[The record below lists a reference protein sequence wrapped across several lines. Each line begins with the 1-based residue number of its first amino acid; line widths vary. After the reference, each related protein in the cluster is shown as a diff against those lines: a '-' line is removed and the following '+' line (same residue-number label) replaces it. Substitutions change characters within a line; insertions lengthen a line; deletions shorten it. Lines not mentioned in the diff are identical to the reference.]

1 MNYNNEERYALVEVL
16 AMIKGVLV
24 VMLGADTLL
33 APIIRRHI
41 HDQLQEFIQHELREL
56 MAKTMKS
63 TKPKKR
69 FLQKYVIVCARALYA
84 DTKCH
89 FQ

>member
-1 MNYNNEERYALVEVL
+1 MNYNKEERYALVEVL

-24 VMLGADTLL
+24 VMLDSDTLL
-33 APIIRRHI
+33 APIVRRHI

-69 FLQKYVIVCARALYA
+69 FLQKYVELAANTVTC
-84 DTKCH
+84 
-89 FQ
+89 